1 VVIIY
6 PVIELNDLV
15 YAHRYG
21 WLDALTRVTEGV
33 MLRPE
38 PALGP
43 IFRSGATIK
52 GYLRAMY
59 GLPREPLDRLK
70 IMMDHGINGAGFR
83 EAFGLEKT
91 PESLVKVYSR
101 LGVDM
106 GIAFDVPARLYVSS
120 IVDVAVG
127 GNTDVNVDGSV
138 RDIIVRAA
146 EIIKGR
152 LRGDR
157 RKAMSIIEGNPS
169 VRHLLRELSAISV
182 DETVRRL
189 KEMVMYAQRLGFKG
203 LVPVVQGLFKDDI
216 ERCVRETVEIMTQ
229 YSNEFTVAI
238 GTGGRALSREDV
250 DNIRFAIAKVK
261 EHAARNGV
269 SVKVHLLGW
278 SSPSRLWDAEVLK
291 DVYSADSLTVR
302 RRAVE
307 GRIFMIKGNS
317 IDLVHVARLRDI
329 NCGCPACSDPVLRR
343 YVLDPS
349 GARRS
354 DVRMVHNIY
363 TITRLLNEILTSRRK
378 TFYISKILL
387 YSWAGD
393 TS

>member
-1 VVIIY
+1 MVVIY

-21 WLDALTRVTEGV
+21 WLDALTKVTEGV

-38 PALGP
+38 AALGP

-52 GYLRAMY
+52 RYLRARH
-59 GLPREPLDRLK
+59 GLPQGSLDRLK
-70 IMMDHGINGAGFR
+70 IMMDHGISGAGFR

-91 PESLVKVYSR
+91 PENLVKVYSR

-106 GIAFDVPARLYVSS
+106 GVAFDVPARLYVSS
-120 IVDVAVG
+120 IADAAVD
-127 GNTDVNVDGSV
+127 GNTDVDVDGSV
-138 RDIIVRAA
+138 RDIIARAA
-146 EIIKGR
+146 EIVKGR

-157 RKAMSIIEGNPS
+157 RKAMSIIASNPS
-169 VRHLLRELSAISV
+169 VRLLLRELSAVSV

-189 KEMVMYAQRLGFKG
+189 NEMAMHAQRLGFKG

-216 ERCVRETVEIMTQ
+216 ERCVRETVEVMAQ
-229 YSNEFTVAI
+229 YSKEFMVAI

-250 DNIRFAIAKVK
+250 HNIKFAIAKVK
-261 EHAARNGV
+261 EHAAKSNV

-278 SSPSRLWDAEVLK
+278 SSPNTLWDSDVLK

-307 GRIFMIKGNS
+307 GRIFMIRGKL
-317 IDLVHVARLRDI
+317 IDLVHVGRLRDI
-329 NCGCPACSDPVLRR
+329 NCVCPACSDPILKR

-363 TITRLLNEILTSRRK
+363 TITRFLNEQLRPRLFADYTRRV
-378 TFYISKILL
+378 
-387 YSWAGD
+387 AGARP
-393 TS
+393 